1 MLYAIVL
8 SFTVITVSSYA
19 IAVNIDLNHPGWIKW
34 LSFITDFDWE
44 VWAVH
49 RPNWVFALIAA
60 MRVML
65 TLAPILGIGWLV
77 IRFFSD
83 WSNSMKLM
91 QAVESRDEAIKL
103 KFKLDF
109 LKYVSPEK
117 EQEFQNSIEKELN
130 AIFTETNNSLKQQL
144 SILYGSD
151 RADEIYSQLNR
162 EI

>member
-1 MLYAIVL
+1 
-8 SFTVITVSSYA
+8 
-19 IAVNIDLNHPGWIKW
+19 
-34 LSFITDFDWE
+34 
-44 VWAVH
+44 
-49 RPNWVFALIAA
+49 
-60 MRVML
+60 
-65 TLAPILGIGWLV
+65 
-77 IRFFSD
+77 
-83 WSNSMKLM
+83 MKLM